1 MHLLYAIGIS
11 LKVIKKINNEVG
23 SVVDSIKRDLKN
35 VNLEILHRISYQ
47 ESPWMDPCGTVQ
59 SDDEDLVEYSRAST
73 VSV

>member
-1 MHLLYAIGIS
+1 MYAIGIS

-35 VNLEILHRISYQ
+35 VNLEILRRISYQ

>member
-1 MHLLYAIGIS
+1 MYAIGIS

-23 SVVDSIKRDLKN
+23 SVVDSIKQDLKN

>member
-1 MHLLYAIGIS
+1 MYAIGIS

-47 ESPWMDPCGTVQ
+47 EIPWMDPCGTVQ